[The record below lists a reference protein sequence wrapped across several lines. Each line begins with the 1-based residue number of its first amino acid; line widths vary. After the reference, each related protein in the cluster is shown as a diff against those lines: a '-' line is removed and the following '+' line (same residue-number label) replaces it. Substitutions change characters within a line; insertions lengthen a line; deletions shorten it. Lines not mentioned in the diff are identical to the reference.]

1 MSVNP
6 SQSEKAQTIQRTN
19 HDTREL
25 RARENEWE
33 QFRRSVKVR
42 SGFDQRKT
50 EAIIIIAAERPKGA
64 SSNIIRI

>member
-50 EAIIIIAAERPKGA
+50 EAIIIMAAERPKGA